1 MEVPNSR
8 KDIPP
13 LHYACRSGD
22 LETVRFL
29 VEVVGV
35 DVNHI
40 DDHNCPPLYY
50 AALVGDTRICEYLL
64 ESGATISQ
72 DDSARIFYVALTD
85 ELRRYLRTHN
95 VTAKMKDPYMDAFRK
110 LFESGRMADCS
121 VTVGSVKLKCH
132 KVVLAAQTDGV
143 FEALC
148 QGEGGGGRGGGGDAF
163 CLAAGGAAGE
173 AAELWERAIR
183 FLYSGDVTAKNAA
196 EAVQLASI
204 FDRLGMG
211 DVAGQLRECVQ
222 SCERR
227 RPRARILDNRR
238 LKARLGAL
246 VAKPTAAS
254 ERLADI
260 QVEANDGTVFR
271 LHSCVLSAQSGF
283 FQAFED
289 QRGHFEDGECLRI
302 DASGRCFECAAR
314 FLYGD
319 EVLCGPETAYELV
332 GLAGQFMLPRL
343 AQVAATILEGALD
356 ADNAVQLLGFSR
368 MHGLDKFEAACVGCV
383 AANIRGLM
391 RQEGEGSL
399 RGLLEAE
406 VAGTVQ
412 RGAPE
417 VDVPLAAD
425 LLAAI
430 AAAHGGGSR
439 EEEAFRRWMARLTAP
454 P

>member
-1 MEVPNSR
+1 MEVPNAR

-50 AALVGDTRICEYLL
+50 AALVGDTRICAYLL

-121 VTVGSVKLKCH
+121 VTVGIVTLKCH

-143 FEALC
+143 FEALFR
-148 QGEGGGGRGGGGDAF
+148 GEGGGGDAF
-163 CLAAGGAAGE
+163 RLAAGSAGVE
-173 AAELWERAIR
+173 TAELWERAIR

-246 VAKPTAAS
+246 LVAPTAAS
-254 ERLADI
+254 ERLADMR
-260 QVEANDGTVFR
+260 VEANDGTVFR

-283 FQAFED
+283 FQAFEG

-343 AQVAATILEGALD
+343 AQVAATILEGVLD
-356 ADNAVQLLGFSR
+356 ADNAVQLLSFSR
-368 MHGLDKFEAACVGCV
+368 IHGLDKFEAACVGCV
-383 AANIRGLM
+383 AANISGLVQ
-391 RQEGEGSL
+391 QEGEGSL
-399 RGLLEAE
+399 RELLEAE

-412 RGAPE
+412 RGTPE

-430 AAAHGGGSR
+430 AVAHGGGSH
-439 EEEAFRRWMARLTAP
+439 EEEAFRRWMARLTSP